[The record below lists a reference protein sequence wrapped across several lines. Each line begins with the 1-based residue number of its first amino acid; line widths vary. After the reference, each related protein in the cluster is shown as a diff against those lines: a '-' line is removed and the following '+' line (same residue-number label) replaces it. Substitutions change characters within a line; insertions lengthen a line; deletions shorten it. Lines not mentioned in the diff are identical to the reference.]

1 MVRDLVYKF
10 DDDIYAC
17 GAVSRLEK
25 EIGKLF
31 IAYSN
36 HIQSE

>member
-1 MVRDLVYKF
+1 MVRDLVDKF
-10 DDDIYAC
+10 DDDIY
-17 GAVSRLEK
+17 AVSRLEK